1 MTSCILVKFFRSNI
15 NSLLVVIITSLYTVV
30 ASVEGKN
37 KFTTYEQNAEQGQ
50 IVAKYSRTWGL
61 DFPHVTSI
69 VRK

>member
-1 MTSCILVKFFRSNI
+1 
-15 NSLLVVIITSLYTVV
+15 VV
-30 ASVEGKN
+30 AGVEGKG